1 MNPIFE
7 PDGSLGDYPEIIK
20 PENPPEEATKVEQKK
35 WEAVYSAWRKE
46 TIRLDQDKTRLYG
59 LLLGQ
64 MGDNSKNRIRETQDG
79 MESME
84 TNDPLQ
90 LLSAI
95 IATHMTDNRLGA
107 EHIDFKVAKVFRELI
122 MQPGKSLA
130 SYHQKFRAL
139 HSGLFEAY
147 RRAEENVPDSDF
159 QEGQLALQFT
169 MGLNSSYAGHKQ
181 YFEDAVKPWPES
193 VEQAFLEASKFRL
206 KREGYDNKYNGG
218 LGRANAFTTRGR
230 GRGRSGRGRATARA
244 GIRLAVETVPLGT
257 RQAASQVHRQLAERG
272 KKIATLAERQGI
284 TRTNVGPKA
293 PTRWV
298 QGCTV
303 GSIGSRIPAGKVSGL
318 HDTLYDVDR
327 HHALVSREGERKSM
341 IRVTFDNPAN
351 DALLAKPHKK
361 EKTLHLNTELR
372 GGNPV
377 IFSANVYTHSDGFID
392 RHILLDTCA
401 GESVFKNRNL
411 FHTIEPSIIPM
422 EISGVNPK
430 RSPLIITEC
439 RETDFGIVYLDGNCI
454 ANISFGS
461 VSYSSRHDCYIAQV
475 TDGGYYNKF
484 SRDNSSNIYS
494 CDLDTMMSG
503 PRVY

>member
-1 MNPIFE
+1 VNPIFG
-7 PDGSLGDYPEIIK
+7 PDGSLGDYPAIIQ

-35 WEAVYSAWRKE
+35 WDAVYSEWRKE

-64 MGDNSKNRIRETQDG
+64 MGDNSKIRIKETQDG
-79 MESME
+79 MESVE

-107 EHIDFKVAKVFRELI
+107 EHNAFKVAKVFRELI

-218 LGRANAFTTRGR
+218 LGRANAFATRGR
-230 GRGRSGRGRATARA
+230 GRGSSGCGRGSRDDGQGRYTPGRGNRPPRDSPSSEPGSSSTYGPRKGNCNTCGEA
-244 GIRLAVETVPLGT
+244 GHY
-257 RQAASQVHRQLAERG
+257 S
-272 KKIATLAERQGI
+272 
-284 TRTNVGPKA
+284 
-293 PTRWV
+293 
-298 QGCTV
+298 
-303 GSIGSRIPAGKVSGL
+303 
-318 HDTLYDVDR
+318 Y
-327 HHALVSREGERKSM
+327 
-341 IRVTFDNPAN
+341 
-351 DALLAKPHKK
+351 
-361 EKTLHLNTELR
+361 
-372 GGNPV
+372 
-377 IFSANVYTHSDGFID
+377 
-392 RHILLDTCA
+392 
-401 GESVFKNRNL
+401 
-411 FHTIEPSIIPM
+411 
-422 EISGVNPK
+422 
-430 RSPLIITEC
+430 EC
-439 RETDFGIVYLDGNCI
+439 RTQGAHKMGTGGAQLDLSG
-454 ANISFGS
+454 A
-461 VSYSSRHDCYIAQV
+461 
-475 TDGGYYNKF
+475 GYQQGK
-484 SRDNSSNIYS
+484 
-494 CDLDTMMSG
+494 
-503 PRVY
+503 